1 MLGVLAPLTRPAL
14 RTGRR
19 YRVHDLALLCL
30 RPSRASCFSLLRHN
44 TNSLHILDVISF
56 LLADDAV
63 VDRPARRHEIT
74 TKHRSADA
82 ATDQTIEKV
91 IVRPVGS
98 RLPLVDLA
106 TSTSRSDAV
115 LRADLVAHHLEPLT
129 VDFKKCQSARVAL
142 SRLES

>member
-19 YRVHDLALLCL
+19 DRIHDLDLLRL

-44 TNSLHILDVISF
+44 TNSLHILDVVSF
-56 LLADDAV
+56 LFADNAI
-63 VDRPARRHEIT
+63 VDRATRRHEIT

-82 ATDQTIEKV
+82 ATDQTIEEM
-91 IVRPVGS
+91 IIRSIRS

-115 LRADLVAHHLEPLT
+115 LRADLVAHHLEPLPI
-129 VDFKKCQSARVAL
+129 DFKKRQSARVTL
-142 SRLES
+142 RRL